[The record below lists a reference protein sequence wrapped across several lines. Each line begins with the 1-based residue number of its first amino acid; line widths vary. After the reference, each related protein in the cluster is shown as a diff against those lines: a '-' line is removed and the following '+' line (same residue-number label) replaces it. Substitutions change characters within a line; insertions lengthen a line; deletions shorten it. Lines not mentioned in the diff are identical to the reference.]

1 MAGKHNGE
9 WPYHE
14 DPHGNWVACSNNPCK
29 LHSGG
34 DIMASSPEDA
44 MAKADRLAHPE
55 GGGGYAG
62 GLSKVMDKGAAEAH
76 RFAEEREKR
85 IARVEKAMSTF
96 YDPPAELPPDL
107 KKTYDGKRNRMGGKY
122 LATRDESWPQITK
135 RIRHDISVLRKAG
148 GIPKGWK
155 VKIGLEH
162 DYESPEELSIEL
174 RSQPGTTRPYRSI
187 RPTDIYDPNN
197 EGEGKNQIRYKMEQ
211 ETGIHD
217 CTYEQAE
224 EYCRKHPEIEV
235 PEDVA
240 EEAVD
245 NVQKIADQ
253 YAIRASSRK
262 TYDSIYEH
270 CSVAILATDE

>member
-1 MAGKHNGE
+1 MKRKGE

-14 DPHGNWVACSNNPCK
+14 DPHGNWVACSSNPCK

-34 DIMASSPEDA
+34 DIMATSPEDA
-44 MAKADRLAHPE
+44 FAKADRMAHPD
-55 GGGGYAG
+55 GGDEYDGA
-62 GLSKVMDKGAAEAH
+62 SEKAMDKGAAEAH
-76 RFAEEREKR
+76 GFAEERRKR
-85 IARVEKAMSTF
+85 IARTEKAMSTF
-96 YDPPAELPPDL
+96 YAPPAELPPDL

-122 LATRDESWPQITK
+122 LETRDESWPQITK

-155 VKIGLEH
+155 VQMNLEH

-174 RSQPGTTRPYRSI
+174 RSQPGTTSPYRSI

-197 EGEGKNQIRYKMEQ
+197 EGEMKNHIRYGMEQ

-217 CTYEQAE
+217 CTYEQAA

-235 PEDVA
+235 PEDAA

-253 YAIRASSRK
+253 YAIRASSSK
-262 TYDSIYEH
+262 TGNSIYEH
-270 CSVAILATDE
+270 CSVAVLAVDR